1 LIVFVRNIIHGHSD
15 LRLRQAVVARE
26 FERKIAAVREPS
38 SRSPCNEAGV
48 FECAAFDTPQSPS
61 SDAAHHES
69 PYVSAPLSEVSSASP
84 QLAAA
89 FGLASFS
96 RDAGSRTSRSFSMD
110 SPQMPTLA
118 VILPRAC
125 IGPSAVS

>member
-1 LIVFVRNIIHGHSD
+1 MRNIIHGHSNE
-15 LRLRQAVVARE
+15 RLRQAVVARE

-48 FECAAFDTPQSPS
+48 SECAAVDTPQSPL

-69 PYVSAPLSEVSSASP
+69 PCASDVSSASP

-118 VILPRAC
+118 VIHPRAC
-125 IGPSAVS
+125 IGTSAVE